1 MDGEGFGIAIL
12 GNKIAG
18 KQKEWRNIKVRKHGR

>member
-1 MDGEGFGIAIL
+1 MDGEGIATL